1 MQTTSKMMTPEE
13 LDTLKDNYAY
23 HIVDGMDMNDLIT
36 FAVEAIAH
44 NMESWDEEEVKEER
58 EGQGCSGGTC
68 SGGGDRG
75 GRG

>member
-36 FAVEAIAH
+36 FAVETIAH
-44 NMESWDEEEVKEER
+44 NMETWDEEEVKEEIIDLYGEETLTNLV
-58 EGQGCSGGTC
+58 EGN
-68 SGGGDRG
+68 
-75 GRG
+75 

>member
-1 MQTTSKMMTPEE
+1 MMTPEE

-44 NMESWDEEEVKEER
+44 NMESWDEEEVKEEIIDLYGEETLTNLV
-58 EGQGCSGGTC
+58 EGN
-68 SGGGDRG
+68 
-75 GRG
+75 

>member
-44 NMESWDEEEVKEER
+44 NMESWDEEEVKGEIIDLYGEETLTNLV
-58 EGQGCSGGTC
+58 EGE
-68 SGGGDRG
+68 
-75 GRG
+75 

>member
-44 NMESWDEEEVKEER
+44 NMQTWDEEEVKEEIIDLYGEETLTNLV
-58 EGQGCSGGTC
+58 EGN
-68 SGGGDRG
+68 
-75 GRG
+75 

>member
-44 NMESWDEEEVKEER
+44 NMESWDEEEVKEEIIDLYGEETLTNLV
-58 EGQGCSGGTC
+58 EGE
-68 SGGGDRG
+68 
-75 GRG
+75 

>member
-1 MQTTSKMMTPEE
+1 MQITSKMMTPEE

-44 NMESWDEEEVKEER
+44 NMETWDEEEVKEEIIDLYGEETLTNLV
-58 EGQGCSGGTC
+58 EGN
-68 SGGGDRG
+68 
-75 GRG
+75 

>member
-36 FAVEAIAH
+36 FAVETIAH
-44 NMESWDEEEVKEER
+44 NMETWDEEEVKEEIIDLYGEETLTNLV
-58 EGQGCSGGTC
+58 EGE
-68 SGGGDRG
+68 
-75 GRG
+75 

>member
-44 NMESWDEEEVKEER
+44 NMESWDEEEVKEEIIDLYGEETLTNLV
-58 EGQGCSGGTC
+58 EGN
-68 SGGGDRG
+68 
-75 GRG
+75 